1 MALSRANT
9 PRSNTL
15 GARQTQYGAT
25 AGLYVIVII
34 AVLVLVNW
42 LANRYN
48 KSADFTANKQYTLSD
63 ETKKIVK
70 NLKTDATITF
80 FDRSSGFSSAKPLL
94 DRYANLSPKVHVQYV
109 DYLKNPAEAAAY
121 GVRTA
126 GTAYVQIGPRREEAR
141 SLTEE
146 GLTGAFVKD
155 LKGVRTVCV
164 VSGSGEHQ
172 LDATT
177 ASGLS
182 QFKDLLARD
191 NYQTQSIS
199 LLDKTEVPK
208 DCSVLLVAGPHYEYT
223 QNEVTAIKNYVE
235 GGGRAMFLLDPPL
248 NMGREQISD
257 NKGLAALLA
266 SWGVTLENDIVLES
280 NPVGQLLGI
289 GPEVPLVQHYGT
301 QPIVSDMNSV
311 TGFPVVRS
319 MQISNT
325 AKTTVEKLFWT
336 SDSAF
341 ATTNLSSNE
350 VNPNDPKNKKGPFTL
365 GAAGTYNTGNP
376 SNPGRFVVI
385 GSSGFLDN
393 HMLHFQAN
401 SDLALNAI
409 NWLSSDED
417 LISIRPK
424 PAENQ
429 HLTLNQQQSNVFTYV
444 DVYALPLLLI
454 IAGVAVYLKRR

>member
-1 MALSRANT
+1 MARSRSYT
-9 PRSNTL
+9 VS
-15 GARQTQYGAT
+15 GRQAQFGAT
-25 AGLYVIVII
+25 AMLYTIVIL
-34 AVLVLVNW
+34 AVLVLANW

-48 KSADFTANKQYTLSD
+48 KSADLTANKQYTLSD

-70 NLKTDATITF
+70 NLKTDATITY
-80 FDRSSGFSSAKPLL
+80 FDSKRGFESAKPLL
-94 DRYANLSPKVHVQYV
+94 DRYANLSRKVHVEYV
-109 DYLKNPAEAAAY
+109 DYLRNPAEAAAF
-121 GVRTA
+121 GVRNA
-126 GTAYVQIGPRREEAR
+126 GTAYVQIGPRREEAH

-155 LKGVRTVCV
+155 LKGVRTVCFV
-164 VSGSGEHQ
+164 NGSGEHS

-177 ASGLS
+177 AAGLS
-182 QFKDLLARD
+182 QFKDLLAHD
-191 NYQTQSIS
+191 NYQTQAIS

-208 DCSVLLVAGPHYEYT
+208 ECSVLVVAGPHYEYT
-223 QNEVTAIKNYVE
+223 PNEVTAIKNYVE
-235 GGGRAMFLLDPPL
+235 NGGRAMFLLDPPL
-248 NMGREQISD
+248 SMGREQISD
-257 NKGLAALLA
+257 NSGLASLLA
-266 SWGVTLENDIVLES
+266 SWGVTLDKDVVLES

-289 GPEVPLVQHYGT
+289 GPEVPLVQHYGN
-301 QPIVSDMNSV
+301 QPIVSDLNSV

-319 MQISNT
+319 MQVANGG
-325 AKTTVEKLFWT
+325 KTTDEKLFWT

-341 ATTNLSSNE
+341 ATTNLASNE

-365 GAAGTYNTGNP
+365 GAAGTYNTGNA

-424 PAENQ
+424 PAESQ
-429 HLTLNQQQSNVFTYV
+429 HLTLNQQQSSVFTYV
-444 DVYALPLLLI
+444 DVYALPLLMI
-454 IAGVAVYLKRR
+454 VIGVAIYLKRR